1 MSWALSRNWFTE
13 TIRKWCYNHRKW
25 LRVLQ
30 EFVTTME
37 FLQKN
42 VTNLMLLMITLLS
55 TEVDLKTEFLPEFEN
70 NVSSNITVQVKRKSR
85 HIFCSSWSI
94 SFHDEWW
101 WKLFFIVM
109 TIIGR
114 LLNYIPI
121 KYDHHTNSFHLYF
134 VKWNVPSFAK
144 LFLSFQEGDT
154 AVIECKIRKGFSRL
168 GPMNDR
174 KMYNALVFFV
184 EKFFVNVN
192 RQLELGLIGTAFDLT
207 LSDY

>member
-1 MSWALSRNWFTE
+1 M
-13 TIRKWCYNHRKW
+13 KWS
-25 LRVLQ
+25 RVLQ

-42 VTNLMLLMITLLS
+42 VTNFMLLIITLLS

-85 HIFCSSWSI
+85 YIFCSSWSI

-101 WKLFFIVM
+101 WKPFFIVM

-121 KYDHHTNSFHLYF
+121 KYDRTNSFHLYF
-134 VKWNVPSFAK
+134 VKWNVPSFTK
-144 LFLSFQEGDT
+144 LFWSFQEGDT

-168 GPMNDR
+168 GSMNNKR
-174 KMYNALVFFV
+174 KILYTFCCFV
-184 EKFFVNVN
+184 
-192 RQLELGLIGTAFDLT
+192 RRISLLIDSLN
-207 LSDY
+207 